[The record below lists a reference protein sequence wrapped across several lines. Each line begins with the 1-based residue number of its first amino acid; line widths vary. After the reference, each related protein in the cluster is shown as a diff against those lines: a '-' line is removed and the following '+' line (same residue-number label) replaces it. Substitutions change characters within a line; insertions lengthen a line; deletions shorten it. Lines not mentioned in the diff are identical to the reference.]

1 MKQKS
6 TTETNYKTI
15 RSRLTG
21 VVVVPSIVL
30 LIMWA
35 LFSSYTVFDGFY
47 LRAVA
52 SGVKDASI
60 PAVQSFA
67 AIQKERELSMTAL
80 SQPDRGTSDLEAQ
93 QQATDR
99 SVTEMRAAFEELA
112 SSAPREIVDRIN
124 ALNALLD
131 QLPQRRSALE
141 SGRASKTEIYTYY
154 NSVLDAGNALFN
166 VQARI
171 VPDHQSV
178 QNAITA
184 ADYFKAADW
193 MSRATSLA
201 SGALAAGEFT
211 PEEHVEFASLV
222 GAYHSSYDS
231 IAPYALQ
238 RTREHYQFMVD
249 GDQWKRLIEFENRL
263 VQNGDDPVRAG
274 TLQDWQNLS
283 GPISAELTALVDEQ
297 ASDAVEITMARG
309 ESKFRTV
316 LIGSLIALLAVI
328 VGILIAVRTSNRLVN
343 RALITRLT
351 ALKKDSLALAHERLP
366 DIVDRLREGKHVDVE
381 VEVPPL
387 DYGSDEIGQ
396 VADAFNAAQYTAVA
410 AAVKES
416 QAREG
421 VNRVFLDI
429 AHRNQGLVH
438 RQLKILDKLERE
450 EENPEQLDALFQ
462 LDHLATR
469 ARRNA
474 ENLIIL
480 AGEQPGRQWRK
491 PVRLQDVLRAAVA
504 ETEQYVRVK
513 VNPIPDTAL
522 VGAAVADTIHLV
534 AELVD
539 NATAFSSPR
548 SQVQVHAS
556 EVPQGIVVEI
566 EDHGLGI
573 NPEDREQH
581 NAMLADPPEF
591 DAMRLRGESRLG
603 LFVVARLAA
612 RRGIHVELRESPY
625 GGTLALVLIP
635 SSIVAGPTTATEPAE
650 TRQLPRRTYH
660 EIPEQGDDSVR
671 DARFPDNSRDL
682 EGFWAQAEAAANAEA
697 DPNPLPEVE
706 RLSGGLDLP
715 QRSGTLDLSQRSGEL
730 DLPQRKRAPEERSA
744 NNGEPAAGGT
754 GPGGRPELPRR
765 RRQQN
770 LAPQLVRNDF
780 HPSPEPLTEVD
791 PEQSAEKARKGLSAF
806 QRGTRD
812 ARRTS
817 GDDLEP

>member
-60 PAVQSFA
+60 PAVETFA
-67 AIQKERELSMTAL
+67 ALQKERELSMTAL
-80 SQPDRGTSDLEAQ
+80 SQPDRGTSDLEVQ
-93 QQATDR
+93 QGETDR
-99 SVTEMRAAFEELA
+99 AVTEMRTAFDELA
-112 SSAPREIVDRIN
+112 TQAPQEIVERID
-124 ALNALLD
+124 ALTVLLD
-131 QLPQRRSALE
+131 QLPQRRAALE
-141 SGRASKTEIYTYY
+141 ARRASKTEIYTYY
-154 NSVLDAGNALFN
+154 NNLLEAGHALFS
-166 VQARI
+166 VQARV
-171 VPDHQSV
+171 VPDHESLKG
-178 QNAITA
+178 AITA
-184 ADYFKAADW
+184 TEYFKAADW

-201 SGALAAGEFT
+201 SGALAAGQFS
-211 PEEHVEFASLV
+211 PEEHIEFASLV
-222 GAYHSSYDS
+222 GAYHSSYES
-231 IAPYALQ
+231 IAPYAQ
-238 RTREHYQFMVD
+238 PEVRQHYQFMIE
-249 GDQWKRLIEFENRL
+249 GDDWKRLIEFEGKL
-263 VQNGDDPVRAG
+263 IGNGQKPSTAG
-274 TLQDWQNLS
+274 SLQDWQSIS
-283 GPISAELTALVDEQ
+283 GPISAELTALVNEQ
-297 ASDAVEITMARG
+297 AASAVNLTMDRG

-316 LIGSLIALLAVI
+316 LIGSLVALLAVI
-328 VGILIAVRTSNRLVN
+328 IGIMIAIRTSNRLVN

-351 ALKKDSLALAHERLP
+351 ALKKDSLQLAHERLP
-366 DIVDRLREGKHVDVE
+366 DIVERLREGKHVDVE

-491 PVRLQDVLRAAVA
+491 PVRLLDVLRAGVA

-513 VNPIPDTAL
+513 VNPVPDTAL
-522 VGAAVADTIHLV
+522 VGAAVADTIHLI

-612 RRGIHVELRESPY
+612 RRSIHVELRESPY

-635 SSIVAGPTTATEPAE
+635 SAIVAGPTTATEAAE
-650 TRQLPRRTYH
+650 TRQLPRRSFH
-660 EIPEQGDDSVR
+660 DIPEQGDDSVR
-671 DARFPDNSRDL
+671 DARFPDSSRDL
-682 EGFWAQAEAAANAEA
+682 EGFWAQAEAAVTE
-697 DPNPLPEVE
+697 DPLPEVE
-706 RLSGGLDLP
+706 RLSGGLDL
-715 QRSGTLDLSQRSGEL
+715 SQRSGEL
-730 DLPQRKRAPEERSA
+730 ELPQRKRATSEW
-744 NNGEPAAGGT
+744 PAADSESTNGSAD
-754 GPGGRPELPRR
+754 RPELPRR

-780 HPSPEPLTEVD
+780 HPSPEPLVEVD
-791 PEQSAEKARKGLSAF
+791 PEQSADKVRKGLSAF

-812 ARRTS
+812 ARRTP
-817 GDDLEP
+817 DDLEP